1 MNRWIT
7 VLCRAAFILVCWL
20 FLHCLWITYDGMRPF
35 TGKADVAVVL
45 GTTLKKNGNPSP
57 WLRGRIVAAL
67 DLYRRRQVKKI
78 FVSGMIETD
87 THYPQGDVMK
97 NYLVQHGV
105 NPNDVIVDNYG
116 DNTYLTAIHF
126 NELSN
131 RYQFNSAVVVSSF
144 YHISRSK
151 YIIRKM
157 GYKNKLYS
165 DFSRALFWKDWQGLP
180 RDCVAFYKYLL
191 VY

>member
-1 MNRWIT
+1 
-7 VLCRAAFILVCWL
+7 
-20 FLHCLWITYDGMRPF
+20 MRPF

-97 NYLVQHGV
+97 NYLVQRGV